1 MLTTI
6 YYSLAILA
14 YSIFLTQ
21 FVISMLGGSDMDTDI
36 DFDGDGFGELSWND
50 IFSFKGIIH
59 FLMGFAGW
67 LSLRSMNGIS
77 LTIFD
82 YVVALVLGIVFVVV
96 LIFVGR
102 LLLKLKH
109 EPTGQETQD
118 FVGHNG
124 VVTIVCD
131 DEEFAYYVTIPDFGG
146 YELKVY
152 SYSNTKHS
160 LGDEITILTMSDG
173 KYYIQ

>member
-36 DFDGDGFGELSWND
+36 DFDGDGFGELSWSD

-67 LSLRSMNGIS
+67 LSLRSMNFTYNI
-77 LTIFD
+77 
-82 YVVALVLGIVFVVV
+82 
-96 LIFVGR
+96 
-102 LLLKLKH
+102 
-109 EPTGQETQD
+109 
-118 FVGHNG
+118 
-124 VVTIVCD
+124 
-131 DEEFAYYVTIPDFGG
+131 
-146 YELKVY
+146 
-152 SYSNTKHS
+152 
-160 LGDEITILTMSDG
+160 
-173 KYYIQ
+173 